1 MKKLILLFV
10 TASLFTAC
18 NSPAD
23 QDAIDNDKKK
33 QDSLETAQQKQ
44 NEEEIKKYSDI
55 GFEYATT
62 TKQTLGK
69 NLTGAIMEGGT
80 IHALDFC
87 NVQAMPLTDSMSKLY
102 NATINRV
109 SDKPR
114 NQNNA
119 ANAKELEQ
127 IDYYKGLIAEGKTG
141 KDIQPN
147 VEIKGDKV
155 HFYYPIL
162 TNEMCLQ
169 CHGAKNEVVKPETL
183 AMLAELYPE
192 DKATGYGDNE
202 VRGIWSVIFETT
214 R

>member
-1 MKKLILLFV
+1 MKKLALLFV
-10 TASLFTAC
+10 TASLFAAC
-18 NSPAD
+18 TSPAD
-23 QDAIDNDKKK
+23 QDTKDNDKKK

-44 NEEEIKKYSDI
+44 TEEEIKKYSDI
-55 GFEYATT
+55 GFKYATT

-80 IHALDFC
+80 EHALTFC
-87 NVQAMPLTDSMSKLY
+87 NVQAMPLTDSMSQVH
-102 NATINRV
+102 NATITRV

-114 NQNNA
+114 NPNNV

-127 IDYYKGLIAEGKTG
+127 IQHYKALVAEGKTG
-141 KDIQPN
+141 KEIQPN

-169 CHGAKNEVVKPETL
+169 CHGVKNDVIKPETL
-183 AMLAELYPE
+183 AMLSELYPE
-192 DKATGYGDNE
+192 DKATGYQDNE
-202 VRGIWSVIFETT
+202 VRGIWSIIFETT